1 MRGPSTGR
9 TVSGSETDLLV
20 HAMPGPVAAGDRR
33 ADAGVAVLGDLRPPR
48 AAIRTRV
55 HIGDVVDDP
64 RVVR

>member
-1 MRGPSTGR
+1 
-9 TVSGSETDLLV
+9 
-20 HAMPGPVAAGDRR
+20 MPGPVAAGDRQ

-55 HIGDVVDDP
+55 HIGGVVDDP